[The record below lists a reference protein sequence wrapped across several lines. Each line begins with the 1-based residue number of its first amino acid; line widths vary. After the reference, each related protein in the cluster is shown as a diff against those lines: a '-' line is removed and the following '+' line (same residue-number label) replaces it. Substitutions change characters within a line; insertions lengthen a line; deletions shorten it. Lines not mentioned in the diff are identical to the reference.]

1 MRNLAIDKISASC
14 SSRTFPSTSQSYVAA
29 LSIFLYLCQFK
40 FLDEVFT
47 SLGYANGFA
56 DANASTFYSV
66 TIPNGK
72 TGNMGYTKRHRMKYV
87 QLNARNGRDLEA
99 FQVSAIN
106 GCDVYFMKTCGNL
119 FFFQQ

>member
-1 MRNLAIDKISASC
+1 
-14 SSRTFPSTSQSYVAA
+14 
-29 LSIFLYLCQFK
+29 
-40 FLDEVFT
+40 
-47 SLGYANGFA
+47 
-56 DANASTFYSV
+56 
-66 TIPNGK
+66 
-72 TGNMGYTKRHRMKYV
+72 MGYTKRHRMKYV